1 VSKSPRRPSR
11 AIGGSSSTVA
21 TTAGAGTRT
30 GSGRIGPRE
39 TTTTRHGRRD
49 RPRYGSAER
58 SFFER
63 HRGTLLT
70 VAAGAVAVLIVGW
83 VFLGATARGY
93 SCGSIWEPDP
103 TPSPSAGEPARL
115 GYLQRNM
122 GRSHE
127 VNRPQRYALCPPASG
142 NHYNISGV
150 GPIQARLY
158 GPDDKIEPMSWV
170 HNLEHGALVVLYKCV
185 GDACEDAGQDR
196 MREFYSTFPN
206 SPICNFPRGD
216 VGPVIA
222 RFDDMAWPYAA
233 IVWGRVLP
241 LQTFDAQQILEFF
254 NTEAER
260 TNPELIGCVR
270 PSPSASPGASGS
282 ASPSTGSSASPSSSS
297 PAASSPASS
306 ASASPR

>member
-1 VSKSPRRPSR
+1 MSR
-11 AIGGSSSTVA
+11 SVIGSSSTGIA
-21 TTAGAGTRT
+21 SGSRPGAGRPAAT
-30 GSGRIGPRE
+30 SA
-39 TTTTRHGRRD
+39 RHGRRE
-49 RPRYGSAER
+49 RPRYGSTDR
-58 SFFER
+58 SFVER

-93 SCGSIWEPDP
+93 TCGSIWEPEA
-103 TPSPSAGEPARL
+103 TASPSAGQTAGL
-115 GYLQRNM
+115 GYVQRNM

-142 NHYNISGV
+142 NHYNISGL
-150 GPIQARLY
+150 GPIQPRLY

-170 HNLEHGALVVLYKCV
+170 HNLEHGGLVVLYKCV
-185 GDACEDAGQDR
+185 GDACEPAGQDR

-206 SPICNFPRGD
+206 SPICNFPRGNI
-216 VGPVIA
+216 GPVIA

-260 TNPELIGCVR
+260 TNPEVLPPCER
-270 PSPSASPGASGS
+270 PTPSPSVAPSASGS
-282 ASPSTGSSASPSSSS
+282 VLPSASSSASPSSSS
-297 PAASSPASS
+297 PAASSPAASAP
-306 ASASPR
+306 ASASPG